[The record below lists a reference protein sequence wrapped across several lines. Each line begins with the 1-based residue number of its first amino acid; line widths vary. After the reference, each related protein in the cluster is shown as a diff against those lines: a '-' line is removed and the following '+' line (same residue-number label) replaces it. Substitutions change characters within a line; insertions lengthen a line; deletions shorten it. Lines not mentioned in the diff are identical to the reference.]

1 MKKNPCRNCA
11 LSVEF
16 CSRHAPSYEKECG
29 ECELLQKHKEYL
41 KSQRKFIEGEQI
53 TSIDE
58 LMRQEWVIYC
68 HTATKHIEVIKHFQ
82 LSTVLA
88 MLEHGQLQKAVRK

>member
-1 MKKNPCRNCA
+1 MEEENCN
-11 LSVEF
+11 E
-16 CSRHAPSYEKECG
+16 EKSM
-29 ECELLQKHKEYL
+29 QK
-41 KSQRKFIEGEQI
+41 RKFIEGEQI

-58 LMRQEWVIYC
+58 LLRQEWVIYC